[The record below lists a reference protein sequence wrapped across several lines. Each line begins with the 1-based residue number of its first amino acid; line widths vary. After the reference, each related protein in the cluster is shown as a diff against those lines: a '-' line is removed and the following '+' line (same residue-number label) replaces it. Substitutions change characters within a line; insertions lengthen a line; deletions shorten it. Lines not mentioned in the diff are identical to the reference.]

1 MNLEDIKSWA
11 STLRVREIKDEH
23 GNDYLTRYDVRG
35 WMPGDDSRFPV
46 NVYLHHIHQPDA
58 DPLLHSHPWEWA
70 ETHVLSG
77 SYLQEVGYLLVDGK
91 LQRWAHDSHLT
102 KSETFSMNS
111 AFFHRIISVSPDT
124 WTLFMTGPK
133 RSSWGFY
140 DSVRG
145 VIPWRDRLRERGI
158 EPAY

>member
-1 MNLEDIKSWA
+1 MNLEDIKAWA
-11 STLRVREIKDEH
+11 RTMRAREIKDER

-35 WMPGDDSRFPV
+35 WLPGDLTRFPV

-77 SYLQEVGYLLVDGK
+77 GYLQEVGHLVQEHMVSVKPRWLHEGSTYSMDG
-91 LQRWAHDSHLT
+91 T
-102 KSETFSMNS
+102 
-111 AFFHRIISVSPDT
+111 FFHRITRVLDDT

-140 DSVRG
+140 DAARG

-158 EPAY
+158 EPQY